1 MYMSHLPLIS
11 SLATILSISM
21 AILYKKN
28 KLQEIK
34 EDFGNVRFLI
44 PLAGTIL
51 FSYAVLNQKGETK
64 DIEKMQT
71 ATKRALV
78 ALIVAYFARIDL
90 VIAPFWLVWVFSY
103 WTKESGGW
111 I

>member
-1 MYMSHLPLIS
+1 
-11 SLATILSISM
+11 
-21 AILYKKN
+21 
-28 KLQEIK
+28 
-34 EDFGNVRFLI
+34 
-44 PLAGTIL
+44 
-51 FSYAVLNQKGETK
+51 
-64 DIEKMQT
+64 MQM

>member
-51 FSYAVLNQKGETK
+51 FSYVVLNQKGETK

-103 WTKESGGW
+103 WTKESAGW
-111 I
+111 V